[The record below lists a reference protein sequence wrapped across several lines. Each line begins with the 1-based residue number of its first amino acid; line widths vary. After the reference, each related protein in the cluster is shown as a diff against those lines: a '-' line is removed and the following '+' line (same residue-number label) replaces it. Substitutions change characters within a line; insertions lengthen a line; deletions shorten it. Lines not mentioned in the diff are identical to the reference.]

1 MVCSPLFINR
11 QVTNIASMVTVSDI
25 PDWCYVEALGCGKY
39 NFNAFSPPTADELHE
54 MWKASPV
61 AHIDGV
67 VAPTLVALGA
77 KDRRVPQSQGLEW
90 FHALKS
96 RGVEAKLLVYPEDV
110 HAIDKPASEADQWL
124 NIVGWL
130 KKHFA

>member
-1 MVCSPLFINR
+1 M
-11 QVTNIASMVTVSDI
+11 TNIASMVTVSDI

-39 NFNAFSPPTADELHE
+39 DFGAFRPPSAEELHE

-61 AHIDGV
+61 AHIGAV

-90 FHALKS
+90 HHALRSK
-96 RGVEAKLLVYPEDV
+96 GVETKLVVYPEDV

-130 KKHFA
+130 KKHLVG

>member
-1 MVCSPLFINR
+1 
-11 QVTNIASMVTVSDI
+11 MVTVSDI

-39 NFNAFSPPTADELHE
+39 NFDAFKTPTAEDLHE

-77 KDRRVPQSQGLEW
+77 KDRRVPRSQGLEW
-90 FHALKS
+90 FHALRS
-96 RGVEAKLLVYPEDV
+96 RGVETKLLVYPEDV
-110 HAIDKPASEADQWL
+110 HAIDMPASEADQWL

-130 KKHFA
+130 KKHLA

>member
-1 MVCSPLFINR
+1 M
-11 QVTNIASMVTVSDI
+11 ASMVTVSDI

-39 NFNAFSPPTADELHE
+39 DFDAFRPPTAEELHE

-61 AHIDGV
+61 AHIGGV

-90 FHALKS
+90 HHALRSK
-96 RGVEAKLLVYPEDV
+96 GVETRLLVYPEDV

-130 KKHFA
+130 KKHLG